1 MKSAEFVRH
10 NGDHAKEKKKDSH
23 LQASMKMKRGLYNEA
38 IGVSRIILRSNKFLF
53 DLFFLDSD
61 WYDRQ

>member
-1 MKSAEFVRH
+1 MPMENAESIQH

-38 IGVSRIILRSNKFLF
+38 IGVSRIILYSNKFLF
-53 DLFFLDSD
+53 DLFF
-61 WYDRQ
+61 